1 MTDHSVSD
9 SHLLFSLY
17 EEGPEAFEQLHSG
30 VLTVFPERGFKFK
43 WNSRFAAI
51 WKLPLFPTAS
61 RNTITFD
68 DLEKHCSEQTADV
81 SRFRLIPSHFLQL
94 DSGDIFRDSVYL
106 EDGRILHRTLGVADR
121 SDPATLHC
129 LYEEY
134 SPAQADLLRLQEWND
149 TFDALPDHISLLD
162 LSGAIVRAN
171 RTMRE
176 RFEPVHGALEG
187 LDYRLLYCGTATPDP
202 QPPCAQVL
210 SGGPAVEIE
219 TELPTMDGMYRVAAT
234 PVHDSQGRQW
244 GAISIVADI
253 TDEHQLR
260 LASSEQQQQIQ
271 ELVRSS
277 MDGIIF
283 CDEYGTVS
291 LWNREA
297 ENILG
302 WTADEA
308 IGRRLDQ
315 LIVPAAVDQLMNIL
329 ARFRREKTGP
339 LIGQRTEVQGRHK
352 GGHLVDVE
360 MSLSAVEVNG
370 RTSACIF
377 VHDITDRIQA
387 QKELESHRDHLQ
399 ELVDENTDRLQK
411 TVRRLQEEIRIREA
425 VETAL
430 RSSEQRLSSVVNN
443 IPESILLLSEQ
454 GQVLFANQ
462 PPPYSLLTDVL
473 GCKCDDFWPHDAASE
488 LKKALYPTDSQAKY
502 CSISLASPVVCADA
516 CVEVTTIPIAGQ
528 GNSREFILVFRDIT
542 AERAQQRERERADTT
557 QAHLS
562 RLHALGE
569 MASNIAHEINQPL
582 TSVTNLAS
590 AVRRA
595 LRKLENL
602 PPAIEEILGEI
613 INESQRAGN
622 IVHGLNDFARRRP
635 VMRKTINLRECVAS
649 TLTLTSNELG
659 VYQTGV
665 TATVPDDICI
675 YADDI
680 HIQQILV
687 NLILN
692 AVQAI
697 DAAGSRHRH
706 IWIEGLVSG
715 LTVKLTVRDSGP
727 GFGETLDSNPLEAF
741 VTTKPKGTGL
751 GLSICLS
758 LTEINEGTLTICDS
772 PEGGAMVTICLP
784 VVTNDVA
791 LAIPA
796 S

>member
-17 EEGPEAFEQLHSG
+17 EEGPEAFEQLPSG
-30 VLTVFPERGFKFK
+30 VLTVFPELDFKFK

-121 SDPATLHC
+121 SDPVTLHC
-129 LYEEY
+129 VYEEY

-149 TFDALPDHISLLD
+149 TFDAFPDHISLLD
-162 LSGAIVRAN
+162 LSGAIVRVN

-315 LIVPAAVDQLMNIL
+315 LIVPAAVDQLMNGL

-370 RTSACIF
+370 RTYACIF

-502 CSISLASPVVCADA
+502 CSISLALPVVCADA

-542 AERAQQRERERADTT
+542 AERAQQRERERAATT
-557 QAHLS
+557 KAHLS

-602 PPAIEEILGEI
+602 SPAIEEILGEI

-635 VMRKTINLRECVAS
+635 VMRKKINLRECVDSA
-649 TLTLTSNELG
+649 LTLTSNELG

-665 TATVPDDICI
+665 TATIPDDICI

-697 DAAGSRHRH
+697 DAAGSRRRH
-706 IWIEGLVSG
+706 IWIESAVSDF
-715 LTVKLTVRDSGP
+715 TVVLTVRDSGP
-727 GFGETLDSNPLEAF
+727 GFGKTLDSNPLEAY
-741 VTTKPKGTGL
+741 VTTKPQGTGL

-758 LTEINEGTLTICDS
+758 LTEINEGTLTIEDA
-772 PEGGAMVTICLP
+772 PEGGA
-784 VVTNDVA
+784 VVTVQLPFNYRQR
-791 LAIPA
+791 
-796 S
+796 

>member
-17 EEGPEAFEQLHSG
+17 EEGPEAFEQLPSG
-30 VLTVFPERGFKFK
+30 VLTVFLERGFNFK

-51 WKLPLFPTAS
+51 WKLPQVQATS
-61 RNTITFD
+61 RNTITFG
-68 DLEKHCSEQTADV
+68 DLESHCSEQTVDV
-81 SRFRLIPSHFLQL
+81 PHFQLIPSYLPL
-94 DSGDIFRDSVYL
+94 ADSGDIFRDSVYL

-121 SDPATLHC
+121 SDPVTLHC
-129 LYEEY
+129 VYEEY

-149 TFDALPDHISLLD
+149 TFDAFPDHISLLD

-260 LASSEQQQQIQ
+260 LASSEQQQLIQ

-277 MDGIIF
+277 MDGII
-283 CDEYGTVS
+283 CGDEYGTVS

-315 LIVPAAVDQLMNIL
+315 LIVPAAAVDQLMNGL

-370 RTSACIF
+370 RTSACGF

-399 ELVDENTDRLQK
+399 ELVDDKTEKLQQ
-411 TVRRLQEEIRIREA
+411 TVRQLKGEIRIR
-425 VETAL
+425 ETAL
-430 RSSEQRLSSVVNN
+430 RSSEQRLSSVVNS
-443 IPESILLLSEQ
+443 ISESILLLSEH
-454 GQVLFANQ
+454 GQVLLANQ
-462 PPPYSLLTDVL
+462 PPPYSLLTDVV
-473 GCKCDDFWPHDAASE
+473 GRKFQEFWPPEPARELADALA
-488 LKKALYPTDSQAKY
+488 ATDSQATQRGV
-502 CSISLASPVVCADA
+502 PVSFPNAGADA
-516 CVEVTTIPIAGQ
+516 CVEVSIIPIAGADA
-528 GNSREFILVFRDIT
+528 NREIVLVLRDIT

-741 VTTKPKGTGL
+741 VTTKPQGTGL
-751 GLSICLS
+751 GLSICRS
-758 LTEINEGTLTICDS
+758 LTEINEGALTIEDA
-772 PEGGAMVTICLP
+772 PEGGAVVTIQLP
-784 VVTNDVA
+784 AATLKTA
-791 LAIPA
+791 P
-796 S
+796 

>member
-17 EEGPEAFEQLHSG
+17 EEGPEAFEQLPSG
-30 VLTVFPERGFKFK
+30 VLTVFLERGFNFK

-51 WKLPLFPTAS
+51 WKLPQVQATS
-61 RNTITFD
+61 RNTITFG
-68 DLEKHCSEQTADV
+68 DLESHCSEQTVDV
-81 SRFRLIPSHFLQL
+81 PHFQLIPSYLPL
-94 DSGDIFRDSVYL
+94 ADSGDIFRDSVYL

-121 SDPATLHC
+121 SDPVTLHC
-129 LYEEY
+129 VYEEY

-149 TFDALPDHISLLD
+149 TFDAFPDHISLLD

-260 LASSEQQQQIQ
+260 LASSEQQQQQQQIQ

-315 LIVPAAVDQLMNIL
+315 LIVPAAAVDQLMNGL

-370 RTSACIF
+370 RTSACGF

-399 ELVDENTDRLQK
+399 ELVDDKTEKLQQ
-411 TVRRLQEEIRIREA
+411 TVRQLKGEIRIR
-425 VETAL
+425 ETAL
-430 RSSEQRLSSVVNN
+430 RSSEQRLSSVVNS
-443 IPESILLLSEQ
+443 ISESILLLSEH
-454 GQVLFANQ
+454 GQVLLANQ
-462 PPPYSLLTDVL
+462 PPPYSLLTDVV
-473 GCKCDDFWPHDAASE
+473 GRKFQEFWPPEPARELADALA
-488 LKKALYPTDSQAKY
+488 ATDSQATQRGV
-502 CSISLASPVVCADA
+502 PVSFPNAGADA
-516 CVEVTTIPIAGQ
+516 CVEVSIIPIAGADA
-528 GNSREFILVFRDIT
+528 NREIVLVLRDIT

-741 VTTKPKGTGL
+741 VTTKPQGTGL
-751 GLSICLS
+751 GLSICRS
-758 LTEINEGTLTICDS
+758 LTEINEGALTIEDA
-772 PEGGAMVTICLP
+772 PEGGAVVTIQLP
-784 VVTNDVA
+784 AATLKTA
-791 LAIPA
+791 P
-796 S
+796 

>member
-17 EEGPEAFEQLHSG
+17 EEGPEAFEQLPSG
-30 VLTVFPERGFKFK
+30 VLTVFLERGFNFK
-43 WNSRFAAI
+43 WDSRFAAI
-51 WKLPLFPTAS
+51 WKLPQVQATS
-61 RNTITFD
+61 RNTITFG
-68 DLEKHCSEQTADV
+68 DLESHCSEQTVDV
-81 SRFRLIPSHFLQL
+81 PHFQLIPSYLPL
-94 DSGDIFRDSVYL
+94 ADSGDIFRDSVYL

-121 SDPATLHC
+121 SDPVTLHC
-129 LYEEY
+129 VYEEY

-149 TFDALPDHISLLD
+149 TFDAFPDHISLLD

-260 LASSEQQQQIQ
+260 LASSEQQQLIQ

-277 MDGIIF
+277 MDGII
-283 CDEYGTVS
+283 CGDEYGTVS

-315 LIVPAAVDQLMNIL
+315 LIVPAAAVDQLMNGL

-370 RTSACIF
+370 RTSACGF

-399 ELVDENTDRLQK
+399 ELVDDKTEKLQQ
-411 TVRRLQEEIRIREA
+411 TVRQLKGEIRIR
-425 VETAL
+425 ETAL
-430 RSSEQRLSSVVNN
+430 RSSEQRLSSVVNS
-443 IPESILLLSEQ
+443 ISESILLLSEH
-454 GQVLFANQ
+454 GQVLLANQ
-462 PPPYSLLTDVL
+462 PPPYSLLTDVV
-473 GCKCDDFWPHDAASE
+473 GRKFQEFWPPEPARELADALA
-488 LKKALYPTDSQAKY
+488 ATDSQATQRGV
-502 CSISLASPVVCADA
+502 PVSFPNAGADA
-516 CVEVTTIPIAGQ
+516 CVEVSIIPIAGADA
-528 GNSREFILVFRDIT
+528 NREIVLVLRDIT

-741 VTTKPKGTGL
+741 VTTKPQGTGL
-751 GLSICLS
+751 GLSICRS
-758 LTEINEGTLTICDS
+758 LTEINEGALTIEDA
-772 PEGGAMVTICLP
+772 PEGGAVVTIQLP
-784 VVTNDVA
+784 AATLKTA
-791 LAIPA
+791 P
-796 S
+796 